1 MNMIRKIDLHM
12 HTNVSDGT
20 DTPEEIIDEVRSAGL
35 DLFSVTDH
43 DGIEACDK
51 IRGILTGADPAFING
66 VEFSCRDKLGKYHI
80 LGYGYDPDAEAIRSI
95 VADGHAKRVEKL
107 GQRLQTLKEKF
118 NIEFSLEEISALFRE
133 ANPGKP
139 HIANLMVKDGY
150 AKSINDAFHRF
161 LDQLSSPGM
170 YIRPEQ
176 AIEAILLSGGIP
188 VLAHPPYGSGDEL
201 IIGEEMDERLRRLI
215 GFGLQGVEAFY
226 SGFTPKLQGEVMDLA
241 EKYGLYVTAGS
252 DYHGKNKLVLLGSS
266 HMDDVREG
274 PEGLKR
280 FLSAVNIFNN

>member
-1 MNMIRKIDLHM
+1 MQLPFA
-12 HTNVSDGT
+12 GT
-20 DTPEEIIDEVRSAGL
+20 S
-35 DLFSVTDH
+35 
-43 DGIEACDK
+43 
-51 IRGILTGADPAFING
+51 
-66 VEFSCRDKLGKYHI
+66 
-80 LGYGYDPDAEAIRSI
+80 
-95 VADGHAKRVEKL
+95 
-107 GQRLQTLKEKF
+107 
-118 NIEFSLEEISALFRE
+118 NIFVEEISALFRE

-176 AIEAILLSGGIP
+176 AIEAIMLSGGIP
-188 VLAHPPYGSGDEL
+188 VLAHPTYGSGDEL

-226 SGFTPKLQGEVMDLA
+226 SGFTPKLQGEVLNLA

-280 FLSAVNIFNN
+280 FLSAVNISAVSYQLIVGNQRRGPVAGPRFLFACRQVPALDTRFPAVLSDRHFLTPRLPVTRYLKPKTCI